1 MTSTPPPGPM
11 PGQPVSPVP
20 PQALPPGPVEWQ
32 LVEHVPG
39 DPWSVELM
47 VWSGDAIDG
56 VPVPVDDQLLGA
68 LAEVRR
74 RRADVNATFAGEP
87 LPAAA
92 EDPADGTDAEDED
105 PDRSRLGR
113 WWDGL
118 GRTTGSAQADR
129 WLANVPIKWQLAGAV
144 LLLLV
149 FVLVMIIGRLLS

>member
-1 MTSTPPPGPM
+1 MTSTPPPGPL
-11 PGQPVSPVP
+11 PGQPV
-20 PQALPPGPVEWQ
+20 PPGPVEWQ

-47 VWSGDAIDG
+47 VWSGNAIEP
-56 VPVPVDDQLLGA
+56 VPVPVDDALLGS

-74 RRADVNATFAGEP
+74 RRADVDATFAGEP
-87 LPAAA
+87 IPAGSGAGGVAGVDGVGDGVA
-92 EDPADGTDAEDED
+92 EEDED

-129 WLANVPIKWQLAGAV
+129 WLANVPVKWQLAGAAA
-144 LLLLV
+144 LLLV
-149 FVLVMIIGRLLS
+149 FILVMVIGRLMT

>member
-11 PGQPVSPVP
+11 PGQPVP
-20 PQALPPGPVEWQ
+20 PQGMPPGPVEWQ

-39 DPWSVELM
+39 DPWSVELI
-47 VWSGDAIDG
+47 VWSGNAIDG
-56 VPVPVDDQLLGA
+56 VPVPVDDALLGA

-74 RRADVNATFAGEP
+74 RRADVDATFAGDP
-87 LPAAA
+87 LPEGPMTEAGPVG
-92 EDPADGTDAEDED
+92 EDAEDED
-105 PDRSRLGR
+105 AERSRFGR

-129 WLANVPIKWQLAGAV
+129 WLANVPVKWQLAGAA

-149 FVLVMIIGRLLS
+149 FILVMVIGRLMS